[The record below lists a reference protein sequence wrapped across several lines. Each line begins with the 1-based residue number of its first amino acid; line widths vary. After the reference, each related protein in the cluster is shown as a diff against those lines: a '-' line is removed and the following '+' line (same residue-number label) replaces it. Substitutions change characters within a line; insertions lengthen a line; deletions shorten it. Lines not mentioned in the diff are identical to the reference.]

1 MGYGSDNVALDEIRI
16 CKNELRR
23 LEDRKNSMNINDYE
37 KAKDEL
43 EYELECWYSQLEF
56 GTANAWYL

>member
-1 MGYGSDNVALDEIRI
+1 MSYESDNVARDRIRI
-16 CKNELRR
+16 CKDALER
-23 LEDRKNSMNINDYE
+23 LEDNKKYMSFDDYS

-43 EYELECWYSQLEF
+43 EYELNCWYSQFEF